1 LVVLLAS
8 LVYSGNVVLAI
19 QGKKFTASD
28 LDVLAATPL
37 GDLLN
42 FKHVE
47 RPRDWDLPALT
58 ALFELVGLAPGLAK
72 EVTLGK
78 DEPVA
83 RLQAEAAR
91 LVERLVL
98 ARNTLASGLSF
109 WGRNLFSDVESEEY
123 RTSLERLKS
132 FLETLQAFTIPARLK
147 NVRNG
152 EDEVRSYRSDLEKLR
167 KVEVLRDS
175 LGEIGPPAAY
185 LSTAETALPEDH
197 PLAARIRDARERA
210 LERLESL
217 TSSASRGELLGEL
230 SALKS
235 EYSSTYMA
243 LHTGA
248 RLNLS
253 DDRRKSDLL
262 YGDERLKRLQ
272 TLSAIELLPV
282 QQLEDLRTR
291 LAGLK
296 TCYSITSRTLE
307 SSPLCQEPK
316 CTSSLRWRAR

>member
-1 LVVLLAS
+1 
-8 LVYSGNVVLAI
+8 
-19 QGKKFTASD
+19 
-28 LDVLAATPL
+28 
-37 GDLLN
+37 
-42 FKHVE
+42 
-47 RPRDWDLPALT
+47 
-58 ALFELVGLAPGLAK
+58 
-72 EVTLGK
+72 VTLGK
-78 DEPVA
+78 DEPVG
-83 RLQAEAAR
+83 RLQAESAR

-98 ARNTLASGLSF
+98 ARNTLASGPSF
-109 WGRNLFSDVESEEY
+109 WGRNLFSDEEAQEY
-123 RTSLERLKS
+123 RISLERLKR
-132 FLETLQAFTIPARLK
+132 FLETLQAFTTPARLK
-147 NVRNG
+147 NLRNG
-152 EDEVRSYRSDLEKLR
+152 EDEVRSYRADLENLR
-167 KVEVLRDS
+167 KVEALRDS

-217 TSSASRGELLGEL
+217 TSSASRGELLAEL

-262 YGDERLKRLQ
+262 YGDDRLKRLQ
-272 TLSAIELLPV
+272 TLSAIELLPI
-282 QQLEDLRTR
+282 QQLKDFKTR

-296 TCYSITSRTLE
+296 TCYSITSRALE
-307 SSPLCQEPK
+307 SSPLCQECNFKPALEDSK
-316 CTSSLRWRAR
+316 APARSILSDLEDGLDSL